1 MIRSGEE
8 SELLEVKM
16 EIKLQVISGC
26 DLIGTLH
33 SFKERA
39 SMHDRILSNS
49 PYNLQEI

>member
-33 SFKERA
+33 SFKD
-39 SMHDRILSNS
+39 DRILSNS